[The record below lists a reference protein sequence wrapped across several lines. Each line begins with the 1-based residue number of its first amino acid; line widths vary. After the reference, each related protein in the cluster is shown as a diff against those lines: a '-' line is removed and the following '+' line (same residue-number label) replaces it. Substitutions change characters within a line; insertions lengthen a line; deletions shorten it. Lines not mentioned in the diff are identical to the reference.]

1 MIRFFVLPFI
11 CLLTFAGGVS
21 ASSLSEL
28 NTKGFQDRAVPVAKS
43 SENPFVR
50 QNISSEELLI
60 EDLNLTGIVYRS
72 DDSFAL
78 ISGYVVKEGDDIAG
92 YKVKGIERDHVVL
105 RQLDQVKVLRLE

>member
-1 MIRFFVLPFI
+1 MIRFYILSFA
-11 CLLTFAGGVS
+11 CLLISAGWVF

-28 NTKGFQDRAVPVAKS
+28 NTKGFQDRAAPVVKS
-43 SENPFVR
+43 SESPFIR
-50 QNISSEELLI
+50 QNISSEELLV
-60 EDLNLTGIVYRS
+60 EDLNLTGIAYRQ
-72 DDSFAL
+72 DGAFAL